1 MKTAGYS
8 HNCCLFTSFH
18 ASHQPASVRSAT
30 IYIIVFVSCLISP
43 CPGPERQNAAGMN
56 ECYCCSVAKLCLI
69 LRDTMDRSIPGSSVF
84 HYPRVCSN
92 SCPLSRWCYLSISSS
107 VTLFSFCLQSFS
119 ASGCFAKNQLFTSG
133 GQSTGVS
140 ISAWVLPMNIQSWFL
155 LGLTSLISLLSKGL
169 SRVFSRTTV
178 QKHQFFSAQ
187 PSLWSN
193 SHIHTWLLEKS

>member
-140 ISAWVLPMNIQSWFL
+140 ISAWVLPMNIQGWVVWSPCYPRDSQESSLAPKFERIISSALSFL
-155 LGLTSLISLLSKGL
+155 YGPTLTS
-169 SRVFSRTTV
+169 V
-178 QKHQFFSAQ
+178 HDY
-187 PSLWSN
+187 
-193 SHIHTWLLEKS
+193 

>member
-43 CPGPERQNAAGMN
+43 CPGPERQKAAGMN
-56 ECYCCSVAKLCLI
+56 ECYCCSVAKLCLT

-84 HYPRVCSN
+84 HCPRVCSN

-107 VTLFSFCLQSFS
+107 VTPLFCLQLSQHQGILQRISSSHQVAKVLEFQFQHDSFQWI
-119 ASGCFAKNQLFTSG
+119 F
-133 GQSTGVS
+133 
-140 ISAWVLPMNIQSWFL
+140 
-155 LGLTSLISLLSKGL
+155 
-169 SRVFSRTTV
+169 RVD
-178 QKHQFFSAQ
+178 FF
-187 PSLWSN
+187 
-193 SHIHTWLLEKS
+193 